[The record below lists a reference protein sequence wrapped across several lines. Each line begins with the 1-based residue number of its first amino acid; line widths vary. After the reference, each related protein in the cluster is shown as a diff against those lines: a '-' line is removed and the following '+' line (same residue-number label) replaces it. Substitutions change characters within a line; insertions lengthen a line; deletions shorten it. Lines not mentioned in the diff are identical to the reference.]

1 MSNQL
6 DPNNYSLMC
15 RCRLKD
21 AAAIRDLAEQNGKTM
36 SAFVSDLVHEAA
48 KGVEL
53 TPNAEKWMRKRF
65 VANKKSR
72 AKADRETAKGRY
84 RIRKTGEVDA
94 R

>member
-15 RCRLKD
+15 RCPLKD

-36 SAFVSDLVHEAA
+36 SAFVAGLVHEAA

-53 TPNAEKWMRKRF
+53 SPKTQKWMHKRF

-72 AKADRETAKGRY
+72 ANADRETAKGRY
-84 RIRKTGEVDA
+84 RIRKTLEVDVH
-94 R
+94 

>member
-36 SAFVSDLVHEAA
+36 SAFVAGLVHEAA
-48 KGVEL
+48 RGVEL
-53 TPNAEKWMRKRF
+53 TPKTQKWMHNRF
-65 VANKKSR
+65 VANKKIR
-72 AKADRETAKGRY
+72 ARADRAAAKGR
-84 RIRKTGEVDA
+84 RRTKRLEPND
-94 R
+94 

>member
-48 KGVEL
+48 KGVAL

-84 RIRKTGEVDA
+84 RIRKTGEVDS